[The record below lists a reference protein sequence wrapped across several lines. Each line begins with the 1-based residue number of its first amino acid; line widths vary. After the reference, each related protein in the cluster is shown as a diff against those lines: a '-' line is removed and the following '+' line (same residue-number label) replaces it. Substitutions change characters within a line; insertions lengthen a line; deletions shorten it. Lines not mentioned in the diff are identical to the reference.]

1 MSSPIRRSSFV
12 FRLLL
17 VALPPLL
24 AAVYAARY
32 KLGLP
37 YYDSWALVPYLQKML
52 AGQLNWVELWQ
63 PHNEHR
69 ILLPRLVMLGL
80 ARLTGWDDGYEV
92 AVNLLLAAAA
102 GLALLAQWRATAASQ
117 GWPRLGWLAPLITL
131 LVFSLTQ
138 WENWVWGW
146 QMVYYLHTA
155 AAVGALLLLA
165 NWAGRWR
172 RWLGAAALGLAA
184 TFSLGM
190 GLLVWPV
197 GLLLLLWPAAGPR
210 RARWWAARAWP
221 AGAWA
226 LLGLAVY
233 ALYFTDYPRLPGP
246 GLLQVL
252 LGQPLAVAHY
262 VFNYLGSPVLSYDYA
277 YVFGF
282 LGVAAWWWAAAWLVR
297 RHWADPRPLLPY
309 LGLGLYTQA
318 GAAMV
323 AVSRVQ
329 FGTHQAIASRY
340 VTLSYPFW
348 VSLVV
353 LLYWVGASQPA
364 AARQPGWRFLGRART
379 WTSLALL
386 GLTALVLLSS
396 TVGAALGYE
405 WRYQAV
411 QPVRAAALAGAPISD
426 ALLATIYPAPA
437 DVRPQLEFLRQAQL
451 SLFHR

>member
-1 MSSPIRRSSFV
+1 LSSPIRRSSFV
-12 FRLLL
+12 VRLLL

-24 AAVYAARY
+24 AAVYAARF

-37 YYDSWALVPYLQKML
+37 YYDSWALVPFLQKML
-52 AGQLNWVELWQ
+52 AGQLTWAELWQ

-92 AVNLLLAAAA
+92 AVNLALAGAA
-102 GLALLAQWRATAASQ
+102 GLALLTQWRATARRM
-117 GWPRLGWLAPLITL
+117 GWPVLGWLAALISL

-172 RWLGAAALGLAA
+172 RWLGAAALGLGA
-184 TFSLGM
+184 TFSLAM
-190 GLLVWPV
+190 GLLIWPV
-197 GLLLLLWPAAGPR
+197 GLLLLLWPAPDAR
-210 RARWWAARAWP
+210 RGRAWWA

-226 LLGLAVY
+226 LLGVVVFAVY
-233 ALYFTDYPRLPGP
+233 FAGYPRLTGPGP
-246 GLLQVL
+246 LQVL

-262 VFNYLGSPVLSYDYA
+262 IFNYLGSPVFSYDYA
-277 YVFGF
+277 YVFGA
-282 LGVAAWWWAAAWLVR
+282 LGLVAWWAAAAWLVR
-297 RHWADPRPLLPY
+297 RQWADPRPLLPY

-353 LLYWVGASQPA
+353 LLYWVGAAQPA
-364 AARQPGWRFLGRART
+364 AARQPGWAFLGRVRT
-379 WTSLALL
+379 WTTLALL
-386 GLTALVLLSS
+386 GLTAFVLLSAS
-396 TVGAALGYE
+396 VGAVLGYE

-411 QPVRAAALAGAPISD
+411 QPVRAAALAGGPISD
-426 ALLATIYPAPA
+426 ALLAVVYPAPA
-437 DVRPQLEFLRQAQL
+437 EVRPQLEFLRQARL
-451 SLFHR
+451 SLFH